1 MIRGKGKRRALADF
15 FLCRLFVVALAGA
28 VHLAELKPLGH
39 QEGVGGDAQRGVMV
53 KPAPALPAA
62 NATGSTPD
70 SAAMPRCLREAAHM
84 ASARDGVMGK
94 SPDATWLRSPPI
106 SPAKKN
112 VEPGLEP
119 RPEDGAYEQECPA
132 FHPARCCG
140 VGSKNDAWCVRSERA
155 DAIDVNGL
163 CERYL
168 SDRFERQVRR
178 QNSAAWWVH
187 SSEQIRVAH
196 IGMPIAEER
205 RPHEDGLRRSAPVVY

>member
-15 FLCRLFVVALAGA
+15 FLCRLFVVVLAGG

-39 QEGVGGDAQRGVMV
+39 PEGVGGDAQRGVMV
-53 KPAPALPAA
+53 KPAPAPPAA

-84 ASARDGVMGK
+84 ARARDGVMGK
-94 SPDATWLRSPPI
+94 SPDATWLRGPPI
-106 SPAKKN
+106 SPAKK
-112 VEPGLEP
+112 VEPGLEL
-119 RPEDGAYEQECPA
+119 RPEDGVDEQVCPA
-132 FHPARCCG
+132 FHLARCCG
-140 VGSKNDAWCVRSERA
+140 DGGVNDAWCVRSERA

-178 QNSAAWWVH
+178 QNRAAW
-187 SSEQIRVAH
+187 
-196 IGMPIAEER
+196 
-205 RPHEDGLRRSAPVVY
+205 